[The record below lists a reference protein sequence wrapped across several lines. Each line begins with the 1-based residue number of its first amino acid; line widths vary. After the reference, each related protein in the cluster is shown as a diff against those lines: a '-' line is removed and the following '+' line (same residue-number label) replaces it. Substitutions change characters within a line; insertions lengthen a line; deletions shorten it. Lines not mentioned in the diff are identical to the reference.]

1 MNLKILIA
9 ILPMPGPK
17 VYSSCVL
24 SPKGTAS
31 EVSSLSLL
39 WGMSFALAFFAV
51 RMTMLFMMFMKM
63 IMNMM
68 IMLVT
73 VW

>member
-24 SPKGTAS
+24 SPKETAT

-39 WGMSFALAFFAV
+39 WGMSFVLAFVAV
-51 RMTMLFMMFMKM
+51 RMTMLFMMMMKM
-63 IMNMM
+63 IMNLMM
-68 IMLVT
+68 IAT
-73 VW
+73 V